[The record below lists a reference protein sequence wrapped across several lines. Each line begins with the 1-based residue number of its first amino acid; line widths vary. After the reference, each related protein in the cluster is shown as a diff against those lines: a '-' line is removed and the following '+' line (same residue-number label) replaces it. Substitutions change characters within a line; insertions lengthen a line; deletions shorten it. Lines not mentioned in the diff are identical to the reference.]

1 MSDINCYFP
10 CVDRGTIKY
19 FYPLE
24 NIAFYGMIVSPP
36 WRKER
41 RHAYSSSRTSPRKA
55 LIGSY
60 STRKHPCLCS
70 PTKDKGVFMCC
81 NLFYSF
87 ILDASLALFLGQ
99 MGFAQACASKLCA
112 AQVGGTQIDTAHVG
126 IAEIGS
132 P

>member
-1 MSDINCYFP
+1 
-10 CVDRGTIKY
+10 
-19 FYPLE
+19 
-24 NIAFYGMIVSPP
+24 
-36 WRKER
+36 
-41 RHAYSSSRTSPRKA
+41 
-55 LIGSY
+55 
-60 STRKHPCLCS
+60 
-70 PTKDKGVFMCC
+70 MCC

-112 AQVGGTQIDTAHVG
+112 AQVGGTQIDTAQVG